1 MTQANQGVLELETD
15 TRYYDL
21 EAIAEQVRREY
32 FRNVIPVAVRWG
44 RRPGRSRRA
53 SIRLGSYDPDL
64 QSITVHPYL
73 DTPAVPVWFIQSVIH
88 HEYLHHILGHAHN
101 GRFRRH
107 ERRFRF
113 HREAVEWLRVNLMP
127 LLGRRRIPLSRR
139 LARRPSDEQ
148 ITLF

>member
-32 FRNVIPVAVRWG
+32 FRNVAPVAVQWG

-53 SIRLGSYDPDL
+53 SIRLGSYDPDR

-101 GRFRRH
+101 VRFRRH

-113 HREAVEWLRVNLMP
+113 HREAIEWLRVNLMP
-127 LLGRRRIPLSRR
+127 LLGRRRISLSRR
-139 LARRPSDEQ
+139 IVRRASDEQ
-148 ITLF
+148 ISLF